1 MENFYVPFKKVPV
14 FAKTVAFVW
23 HFSQKARQAAFLELP
38 IWPKQVVSGFL
49 LWWFEMGRINAARS
63 WLLTKTEG

>member
-1 MENFYVPFKKVPV
+1 MENFYVPSKKGSV

-23 HFSQKARQAAFLELP
+23 HFSQKVRQAAFLKLP
-38 IWPKQVVSGFL
+38 IWYKQVVSGFL
-49 LWWFEMGRINAARS
+49 LGWFEMERINAAHS